1 MSPDADI
8 VNLYVGAQMP
18 AVADFFSLPFDVPPY
33 RLSGAVYGALLNH
46 RSALAAL
53 GDAASRPPYNA
64 PPIAPVLYIK
74 PRNTLARAGDIVRI
88 PAGTPELEV
97 GACLGVVLGRTACNV
112 AEPLALDYVAGYLIV
127 ADVSIPHAGYHRP
140 SVRLKARDGYCPLG
154 PKVTARAAVANPDA
168 LSVRTYIDDL
178 LVQTA
183 STADLIRSAAAMLAD
198 ITEFMTLAPG
208 DVLALGAAGPAPRVR
223 SGQTV
228 RIEID
233 GLGSLTNAF
242 AAAVP

>member
-1 MSPDADI
+1 MLA
-8 VNLYVGAQMP
+8 GAGC
-18 AVADFFSLPFDVPPY
+18 FSIPFDVPPY

-64 PPIAPVLYIK
+64 PPAAPVLYIK
-74 PRNTLARAGDIVRI
+74 PRNTLAPSGSVVSI

-97 GACLGVVLGRTACNV
+97 GACLGVVIGRTACRV
-112 AEPLALDYVAGYLIV
+112 SEPRALDYVAGYLIV
-127 ADVSIPHAGYHRP
+127 ADVSIPHSSFHRP
-140 SVRLKARDGYCPLG
+140 SIRFKARDGYCPLG
-154 PKVTARAAVANPDA
+154 PAVTARAAIANPDA
-168 LSVRTYIDDL
+168 LAIRTHLDGV

-183 STADLIRSAAAMLAD
+183 TTADLIRPAARLLAD
-198 ITEFMTLAPG
+198 VTEFMTLAPG

-228 RIEID
+228 MIEID
-233 GLGSLTNAF
+233 GLSSLSNRF
-242 AAAVP
+242 MDAAS